1 MSSKGNSLKI
11 KRPSLDISDDKNI
24 IEENYEGK
32 FFIMSLEF
40 DKNVLDW
47 SHDCTDHKNGIGF
60 FLRLVKWPKIAV
72 KKSQKY

>member
-40 DKNVLDW
+40 DKNISDW
-47 SHDCTDHKNGIGF
+47 SHDCTDHKTGIDFSWDLLSG
-60 FLRLVKWPKIAV
+60 
-72 KKSQKY
+72 QK

>member
-40 DKNVLDW
+40 EKNVSNW
-47 SHDCTDHKNGIGF
+47 SHDHKNGMDF
-60 FLRLVKWPKIAV
+60 FMRLVKWPKIAV
-72 KKSQKY
+72 KKS

>member
-40 DKNVLDW
+40 SKTFQIEAMIALITKKLVKTKNVLL
-47 SHDCTDHKNGIGF
+47 N
-60 FLRLVKWPKIAV
+60 
-72 KKSQKY
+72 

>member
-40 DKNVLDW
+40 DK
-47 SHDCTDHKNGIGF
+47 KKPF
-60 FLRLVKWPKIAV
+60 QIAAMIALIT
-72 KKSQKY
+72 KMELIFS

>member
-11 KRPSLDISDDKNI
+11 KRPSLDISDDKDI

-40 DKNVLDW
+40 SK
-47 SHDCTDHKNGIGF
+47 TFQIEAM
-60 FLRLVKWPKIAV
+60 IALIT
-72 KKSQKY
+72 KMAMIFS

>member
-40 DKNVLDW
+40 SKTFQIEAMIALITKKLVKAKNVLL
-47 SHDCTDHKNGIGF
+47 N
-60 FLRLVKWPKIAV
+60 
-72 KKSQKY
+72 